1 MKALLGL
8 SVLAFSSIAMADTIY
23 NMDDCNLALR
33 KSNPWKN
40 KYTLNGSRVTGKA
53 ADAYSKMYLK
63 SGAVT
68 ETVKDVLG
76 VARYNVVTLVTN
88 LEADGSSV
96 DSCEGIS
103 YANRVDVCTLDQ
115 TVKVC
120 ETYCSFEW
128 RGMDCR

>member
-8 SVLAFSSIAMADTIY
+8 SVLAVSSFAVADTIY

-33 KSNPWKN
+33 KNNPWKS

-53 ADAYSKMYLK
+53 ADAYSKLYLK
-63 SGAVT
+63 SGASS

-88 LEADGSSV
+88 LESEGSSV

-115 TVKVC
+115 TLRVC
-120 ETYCSFEW
+120 ETYCSLEW

>member
-8 SVLAFSSIAMADTIY
+8 IVLASSSFAVADSIY
-23 NMDDCNLALR
+23 NMDECNLALR

-40 KYTLNGSRVTGKA
+40 NYTLNGSRVTGKA
-53 ADAYSKMYLK
+53 AEAYSKMYLR
-63 SGAVT
+63 SGATT

-76 VARYNVVTLVTN
+76 VTRYQVITLVTN

-103 YANRVDVCTLDQ
+103 YANRVDICTIDQ
-115 TVKVC
+115 TAKVC
-120 ETYCSFEW
+120 ETYCKLEW